1 VLARL
6 LDVLFPKR
14 CAGCGGGPWPFCP
27 ACRAVLVALTP
38 PWCERCGVPTDREFP
53 SCRHCPPPDVDLAR
67 AAFLFRGPARNAVHR
82 LKFAGWRPVAAA
94 LGQAMVAA
102 WPDAARADAVTW
114 VPLSRRRLAER
125 GFDQARALAEAVSA
139 ASSVPTVRL
148 LERTLDL
155 PPQAR
160 RGGAERRAAVAG
172 AFLSVGRA
180 PRRVLLVDDVL
191 TTGATAGACAR
202 ALRAAGAGHV
212 ALLTAARAVSA
223 PLPAR
228 YTRPGLTP
236 GSVVARG
243 TSSR

>member
-1 VLARL
+1 MLGRL
-6 LDVLFPKR
+6 LDVLFPNR
-14 CAGCGGGPWPFCP
+14 CAGCGSGPWPFC
-27 ACRAVLVALTP
+27 AGCVAQLVALSP
-38 PWCERCGVPTDREFP
+38 PWCERCGVPWSGARPRCPE
-53 SCRHCPPPDVDLAR
+53 CPPAEIDLAR
-67 AAFLFRGPARNAVHR
+67 APFLFHGPARHAVHR

-94 LGQAMVAA
+94 LGGAMVAV
-102 WPDAARADAVTW
+102 WPPSAEPDAVTW
-114 VPLSRRRLAER
+114 VPLSRRRLSER

-139 ASSVPTVRL
+139 ASSVGTVPL

-160 RGGAERRAAVAG
+160 RRGEERRAAMAG
-172 AFLSVGRA
+172 AFRPVGPCPA
-180 PRRVLLVDDVL
+180 RVILVDDVL

-202 ALRAAGAGHV
+202 ALREAGARHV
-212 ALLTAARAVSA
+212 TVLTAARAVPA

-228 YTRPGLTP
+228 YTRGGLTP